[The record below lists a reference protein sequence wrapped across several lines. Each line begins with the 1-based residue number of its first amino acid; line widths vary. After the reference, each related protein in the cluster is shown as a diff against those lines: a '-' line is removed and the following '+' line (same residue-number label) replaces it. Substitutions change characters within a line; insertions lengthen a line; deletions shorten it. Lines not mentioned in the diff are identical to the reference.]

1 MVIDHVQDVLKS
13 APNHEGFAFFYCN
26 RNEKSRRQP
35 LSVLQSYVRQLSTV
49 TSNPEHMQTKLRKL
63 CNEMEQNGSDLRFD
77 TCRQLI
83 LESVNLYPKT
93 TLVVDALDECEPE
106 SRWQLVRMIE
116 DLLLQSERPLKVF
129 ISSRPDG
136 DIRDCFLARP
146 SIQIQATDNQHDIE
160 KFVNEQIDKPRQ
172 WGKVSASLRRDIVK
186 IVLDRCNGM

>member
-1 MVIDHVQDVLKS
+1 MRALLSSTAIGTKRAD
-13 APNHEGFAFFYCN
+13 ANH
-26 RNEKSRRQP
+26 
-35 LSVLQSYVRQLSTV
+35 SVLQSYVRQLSTV
-49 TSNPEHMQTKLRKL
+49 TSNPEHMQAKLRKL
-63 CNEMEQNGSDLRFD
+63 CNEMEQKGSDLSFN

-136 DIRDCFLARP
+136 DIRDCFLSRP